1 MELLRNLY
9 EGQRNK
15 SNLRKTS
22 SPTPTPD
29 FFFLMSK
36 LEKKEKKSFLSSLHL
51 YEADFNLGVSVENER

>member
-15 SNLRKTS
+15 SNLRKTN

-29 FFFLMSK
+29 FFFLDVK
-36 LEKKEKKSFLSSLHL
+36 IGEERKKIFPVLLAL
-51 YEADFNLGVSVENER
+51 V

>member
-29 FFFLMSK
+29 FFFLDVK
-36 LEKKEKKSFLSSLHL
+36 TGEERKKIFPVLLAL
-51 YEADFNLGVSVENER
+51 V